1 MINKS
6 EALKILKQHES
17 DGLKRE
23 ALKLFKKRQHV
34 QRLSVDRLTNCLPTG
49 GACYWT
55 LKGNPE
61 DYWYVPVP
69 VPGPSVK
76 SIQEARKTSYY
87 AISRKTGEVSGLT
100 LYED

>member
-1 MINKS
+1 MIDKN

-17 DGLKRE
+17 DALKRK
-23 ALKLFKKRQHV
+23 ALKLFKQRQKIQH
-34 QRLSVDRLTNCLPTG
+34 LSVDRLTNHLPTG

-76 SIQEARKTSYY
+76 SLQAAGKTSYY
-87 AISRKTGEVSGLT
+87 AISRTTGEVSGVT
-100 LYED
+100 LYGD